1 VRELP
6 RQLSVEQLA
15 ELFEW
20 RTRFVERLA
29 ALEQPLESAT
39 ELIRSVPEDELVEA
53 LAAHPAIGAK
63 GLSARS
69 AQEQGPD
76 HDAVIETELAYL
88 NQVYEEKFGF
98 RFVVFVNGRAK
109 VAILDILRER
119 LQRTREE
126 ELETAMDELVAIARD
141 RWRNP

>member
-1 VRELP
+1 MRELP
-6 RQLSVEQLA
+6 RKLSVEELA
-15 ELFEW
+15 ELFEG

-29 ALEQPLESAT
+29 ALDDPLDAAV
-39 ELIRSVPEDELVEA
+39 ELVREVPEEELVEA
-53 LAAHPAIGAK
+53 LHAHPAIGAK

-69 AQEQGPD
+69 RLEQGPE

-98 RFVVFVNGRAK
+98 RFVVFVNRRPK
-109 VAILDILRER
+109 SEILDVLRDR

-126 ELETAMDELVAIARD
+126 ELETAAGELVAIARD
-141 RWRNP
+141 RWQNA